1 MPRAWLELIIWLVSF
16 PDPQSKKGGGLACVL
31 YRGSGSNTSLL
42 HHIVIR
48 SSVTVYWRK
57 YSTRRLLTCMFQI
70 VAIETGGLF
79 NLAVDLMQL
88 FSENTTYV
96 GCMQQVMMIW
106 ITPYTSP
113 SLLSYLSSHLPALSL
128 APFSSSLLHSLCHS
142 FSSFLSHLCHFS
154 DFSPLLDALGL
165 FFQIRDDYANLKSK
179 EVWSIN
185 HKHIIN
191 FSMYQFC
198 IALYKAKVMLR

>member
-1 MPRAWLELIIWLVSF
+1 
-16 PDPQSKKGGGLACVL
+16 
-31 YRGSGSNTSLL
+31 
-42 HHIVIR
+42 
-48 SSVTVYWRK
+48 
-57 YSTRRLLTCMFQI
+57 MFQI

-96 GCMQQVMMIW
+96 GCIPPSCSICWMHTKVMMIW

-113 SLLSYLSSHLPALSL
+113 SLLSHLPSHLPALSL
-128 APFSSSLLHSLCHS
+128 APFSSSLLHSLRHS
-142 FSSFLSHLCHFS
+142 FSSFLSHLCQFS

-179 EVWSIN
+179 EV
-185 HKHIIN
+185 
-191 FSMYQFC
+191 
-198 IALYKAKVMLR
+198 